1 MINYINNNYEKVND
15 IIKIYIRNDRTRVD
29 DCMGTLIEV
38 LINSKQTNMEE
49 TDKFFYIIKI
59 IRNLVY
65 NKKSKYHKLFN
76 THNIISSELID
87 DDKNYNYIDYSIDEK
102 EDCRIDC
109 RINEIET
116 YIKKLYNKKD
126 ISLVEKNAFMFYY
139 YPEDKINIKNM
150 SLEQVKKIRKT
161 SFRRLEKRS
170 GVYSYSKIYSM
181 VKFVESKV
189 KEKI

>member
-102 EDCRIDC
+102 EDCRI
-109 RINEIET
+109 NEIET